1 MLGKL
6 LKHEFRATGRV
17 LLPAMGAVL
26 ALALLGNLSMR
37 LIQSSSSGFLA
48 VLLGLVI
55 AAFIIGMIALC
66 ILTMVIMVL
75 RFYRNLLGHEGYL
88 MHTLPVSVHE
98 LVWSKLIVSLV
109 WFLAAGLLVTLL
121 ILITVLAQSGTD
133 LGQLLRG
140 FPSVSELR
148 EFLAE
153 AGFRHPELRSLWL
166 IAVEGFLAALIGY
179 LGTCLHFYAAM
190 ALGQMGSG
198 NKILLSVL
206 FYIVLSMAMSVLVNS
221 AVFGLASNLGQLVE
235 PETLADSLALAQK
248 IVGLGLLLS
257 VLQAALLYLATVLPL
272 QKKLNLG

>member
-17 LLPAMGAVL
+17 MLPAMGAVL

-133 LGQLLRG
+133 LGQMLRG

-148 EFLAE
+148 AFLEE

-166 IAVEGFLAALIGY
+166 IAVGGFLAALIGY

-198 NKILLSVL
+198 NKVLLSVL
-206 FYIVLSMAMSVLVNS
+206 FYIVLSMALSVLANG
-221 AVFGLASNLGQLVE
+221 AAFGLVSNLGQLAE

-248 IVGLGLLLS
+248 AVGLGLLMS